1 MSEILMPRLSD
12 TMEEG
17 VVSSWHKKPGD
28 RVAVGDALV
37 DIETDKALMEYE
49 AYEEGVLGEILVP
62 EGGTASIGTPIATLV
77 TNESTDGT
85 APTPRPPAEPAA
97 APEPALAAPAPA
109 AAAPDPAAP
118 MPAEP
123 VPTVN
128 GTAPAPQ
135 PAVPQPA
142 PTGPGG
148 RSPSRPGADPT
159 SIVQR
164 APQPPEGH
172 VSPVDNSGL
181 PLLLPPRGVGSG
193 RSRPPSSPLARRIAR
208 ESGVDLAALTGSGP
222 GGRIVRADVEAAV
235 RAAAVMSTPPG
246 TSTPPGVAATSAP
259 QVTPTASVT
268 STPHGLAGT
277 SAPQVT
283 ATASVTS
290 TPHGVIATPAP
301 SATSTPSVTSSSHG
315 VAVAATSTSTPPI
328 TSQPTPQ
335 PVRQAALS
343 AETAGTVREADP
355 DTERVPL
362 SRIRKVTARRLAE
375 SMRAAPHFYLTRVVD
390 AEDLLAFRTTLNAA
404 LAPAKVSVN
413 DLIVKA
419 CATALRANPV
429 LNVSFTEEHLLVH
442 KRVHVGVAVAL
453 DEGLVVP
460 VVRDADRKSVSAIG
474 AETRELAGRAREQ
487 RLTPQEMSG
496 GTFTVSNLGM
506 FGVDAFT
513 AVINPPEAAILAVG
527 ATRKDVVFRD
537 GEVVPRDRM
546 TLTLSIDHRACDGAT
561 GARFL
566 GELAELLENPLRI
579 VA

>member
-28 RVAVGDALV
+28 KVSAGDALV

-49 AYEEGVLGEILVP
+49 AYEDGVLGEILVG
-62 EGGTASIGTPIATLV
+62 EGDTAAIGTPIATLI
-77 TNESTDGT
+77 TDGA
-85 APTPRPPAEPAA
+85 APAPRPAAEPAPAPEPEPA
-97 APEPALAAPAPA
+97 APEPVASAPA
-109 AAAPDPAAP
+109 
-118 MPAEP
+118 
-123 VPTVN
+123 
-128 GTAPAPQ
+128 TA
-135 PAVPQPA
+135 
-142 PTGPGG
+142 
-148 RSPSRPGADPT
+148 
-159 SIVQR
+159 
-164 APQPPEGH
+164 
-172 VSPVDNSGL
+172 N
-181 PLLLPPRGVGSG
+181 G

-208 ESGVDLAALTGSGP
+208 ESGVDLTTVTGSGP
-222 GGRIVRADVEAAV
+222 GGRIVRADVEAA
-235 RAAAVMSTPPG
+235 ALDAAVLET
-246 TSTPPGVAATSAP
+246 AA
-259 QVTPTASVT
+259 
-268 STPHGLAGT
+268 
-277 SAPQVT
+277 
-283 ATASVTS
+283 
-290 TPHGVIATPAP
+290 PA
-301 SATSTPSVTSSSHG
+301 
-315 VAVAATSTSTPPI
+315 
-328 TSQPTPQ
+328 PQ
-335 PVRQAALS
+335 PVQQPAPAA
-343 AETAGTVREADP
+343 APVEDEDI
-355 DTERVPL
+355 ERVPL

-375 SMRAAPHFYLTRVVD
+375 SMRTAPHFYLTRVVD
-390 AEDLLAFRTTLNAA
+390 VEELLAFRATLNAA

-453 DEGLVVP
+453 EEGLVVP
-460 VVRDADRKSVSAIG
+460 VIRDADRKSVSAIG

-537 GEVVPRDRM
+537 GEVIPRDRL

-561 GARFL
+561 GAAFL
-566 GELAELLENPLRI
+566 GQLTDLLENPLRI

>member
-28 RVAVGDALV
+28 KVSVGDSLV

-49 AYEEGVLGEILVP
+49 AYEDGVLGEILVP
-62 EGGTASIGTPIATLV
+62 EGATAPIGTPIAVLV
-77 TNESTDGT
+77 TDG
-85 APTPRPPAEPAA
+85 
-97 APEPALAAPAPA
+97 AAPAPA
-109 AAAPDPAAP
+109 SSA
-118 MPAEP
+118 PAEAARVP
-123 VPTVN
+123 VTA
-128 GTAPAPQ
+128 GAPARTE
-135 PAVPQPA
+135 PA
-142 PTGPGG
+142 P
-148 RSPSRPGADPT
+148 S
-159 SIVQR
+159 
-164 APQPPEGH
+164 APATR
-172 VSPVDNSGL
+172 N
-181 PLLLPPRGVGSG
+181 G

-208 ESGVDLAALTGSGP
+208 ENDIDLSALTGSGP
-222 GGRIVRADVEAAV
+222 GGRIVRADVEAAALDSAV
-235 RAAAVMSTPPG
+235 RSAPPSAPPPPAPAAA
-246 TSTPPGVAATSAP
+246 
-259 QVTPTASVT
+259 
-268 STPHGLAGT
+268 
-277 SAPQVT
+277 
-283 ATASVTS
+283 
-290 TPHGVIATPAP
+290 PAP
-301 SATSTPSVTSSSHG
+301 SA
-315 VAVAATSTSTPPI
+315 
-328 TSQPTPQ
+328 
-335 PVRQAALS
+335 QAAQAP
-343 AETAGTVREADP
+343 AEDDDV
-355 DTERVPL
+355 ERVPL

-375 SMRAAPHFYLTRVVD
+375 SMRTAPHFYLTREVD
-390 AEDLLAFRTTLNAA
+390 VEELLAFRATLNAA

-453 DEGLVVP
+453 EGGLVVP

-487 RLTPQEMSG
+487 KLTPQEMSG

-513 AVINPPEAAILAVG
+513 AVINPPESAILAVG

-546 TLTLSIDHRACDGAT
+546 TVTLSIDHRACDGAT
-561 GARFL
+561 GAAFL
-566 GELAELLENPLRI
+566 GELVALLENPLRI

>member
-1 MSEILMPRLSD
+1 MPEILMPRLSD

-28 RVAVGDALV
+28 KVSAGDALV

-49 AYEEGVLGEILVP
+49 AYEDGVLGEILVG
-62 EGGTASIGTPIATLV
+62 EGDTAAIGTPIAVLV
-77 TNESTDGT
+77 TDGAVPAPRSPADTGT
-85 APTPRPPAEPAA
+85 AAEATEATEAAEPPAAG
-97 APEPALAAPAPA
+97 APEPEPETATGAPH
-109 AAAPDPAAP
+109 
-118 MPAEP
+118 
-123 VPTVN
+123 T
-128 GTAPAPQ
+128 
-135 PAVPQPA
+135 
-142 PTGPGG
+142 
-148 RSPSRPGADPT
+148 
-159 SIVQR
+159 
-164 APQPPEGH
+164 
-172 VSPVDNSGL
+172 
-181 PLLLPPRGVGSG
+181 
-193 RSRPPSSPLARRIAR
+193 RPPSSPLARRIAR
-208 ESGVDLAALTGSGP
+208 ENGVDLATLTGSGP
-222 GGRIVRADVEAAV
+222 GGRIVRADVEAAALGAAV
-235 RAAAVMSTPPG
+235 HAAQPAAQPPAPAPQPTAPQPTAPQPAAA
-246 TSTPPGVAATSAP
+246 AASAG
-259 QVTPTASVT
+259 QD
-268 STPHGLAGT
+268 
-277 SAPQVT
+277 
-283 ATASVTS
+283 
-290 TPHGVIATPAP
+290 
-301 SATSTPSVTSSSHG
+301 
-315 VAVAATSTSTPPI
+315 
-328 TSQPTPQ
+328 
-335 PVRQAALS
+335 
-343 AETAGTVREADP
+343 E

-390 AEDLLAFRTTLNAA
+390 VEDLLAFRATLNAA

-429 LNVSFTEEHLLVH
+429 LNVSFTEEALLVH

-460 VVRDADRKSVSAIG
+460 VIRDADRKTVSQIG

-506 FGVDAFT
+506 FGIDQFT

-561 GARFL
+561 GAAFL
-566 GELAELLENPLRI
+566 GQLAELLENPLRI

>member
-1 MSEILMPRLSD
+1 MSDILMPRLSD

-28 RVAVGDALV
+28 KVSVGDALV

-49 AYEEGVLGEILVP
+49 AYEDGVLGEILVG
-62 EGGTASIGTPIATLV
+62 EGDTAAIGTPIAVLV
-77 TNESTDGT
+77 TDG
-85 APTPRPPAEPAA
+85 
-97 APEPALAAPAPA
+97 AAPAATPA
-109 AAAPDPAAP
+109 ATPAAKTAEAAEA
-118 MPAEP
+118 AEP
-123 VPTVN
+123 PAANAPVRTESAPPAAE
-128 GTAPAPQ
+128 APA
-135 PAVPQPA
+135 
-142 PTGPGG
+142 
-148 RSPSRPGADPT
+148 SR
-159 SIVQR
+159 
-164 APQPPEGH
+164 
-172 VSPVDNSGL
+172 N
-181 PLLLPPRGVGSG
+181 G

-208 ESGVDLAALTGSGP
+208 ESGVDLTSVTGSGP
-222 GGRIVRADVEAAV
+222 GGRIVRADVEAAALDATV
-235 RAAAVMSTPPG
+235 LDTAPSAPQPVPQPAAAAV
-246 TSTPPGVAATSAP
+246 
-259 QVTPTASVT
+259 TADD
-268 STPHGLAGT
+268 
-277 SAPQVT
+277 
-283 ATASVTS
+283 
-290 TPHGVIATPAP
+290 
-301 SATSTPSVTSSSHG
+301 
-315 VAVAATSTSTPPI
+315 
-328 TSQPTPQ
+328 
-335 PVRQAALS
+335 
-343 AETAGTVREADP
+343 E

-375 SMRAAPHFYLTRVVD
+375 SMRTAPHFYLTRVVD
-390 AEDLLAFRTTLNAA
+390 VEELLAFRATLNAA

-453 DEGLVVP
+453 EEGLVVP
-460 VVRDADRKSVSAIG
+460 VIRDADRKSVSAIG
-474 AETRELAGRAREQ
+474 TETREMAGRAREQ

-537 GEVVPRDRM
+537 GEVIPRDRM

-561 GARFL
+561 GAAFL
-566 GELAELLENPLRI
+566 GQLTDLLEHPFRI

>member
-1 MSEILMPRLSD
+1 MSDILMPRLSD

-28 RVAVGDALV
+28 KVSAGDALV

-49 AYEEGVLGEILVP
+49 AYEDGVLGEILVA
-62 EGGTASIGTPIATLV
+62 EGDSATIGTPIATLV
-77 TNESTDGT
+77 TDG
-85 APTPRPPAEPAA
+85 AVPAPRPAADSGPAAQESPAQEPEAQASAAQEPAA
-97 APEPALAAPAPA
+97 VPSQAAS
-109 AAAPDPAAP
+109 
-118 MPAEP
+118 
-123 VPTVN
+123 
-128 GTAPAPQ
+128 GTAN
-135 PAVPQPA
+135 
-142 PTGPGG
+142 
-148 RSPSRPGADPT
+148 
-159 SIVQR
+159 
-164 APQPPEGH
+164 GH
-172 VSPVDNSGL
+172 
-181 PLLLPPRGVGSG
+181 
-193 RSRPPSSPLARRIAR
+193 SRPPSSPLARRIAR
-208 ESGVDLAALTGSGP
+208 ENGVDLTTVTGSGP
-222 GGRIVRADVEAAV
+222 GGRIVRADVEAASLESAV
-235 RAAAVMSTPPG
+235 RSTAPAAP
-246 TSTPPGVAATSAP
+246 AAPAP
-259 QVTPTASVT
+259 Q
-268 STPHGLAGT
+268 
-277 SAPQVT
+277 
-283 ATASVTS
+283 
-290 TPHGVIATPAP
+290 PAARP
-301 SATSTPSVTSSSHG
+301 
-315 VAVAATSTSTPPI
+315 
-328 TSQPTPQ
+328 
-335 PVRQAALS
+335 QAAPVP
-343 AETAGTVREADP
+343 AEAGDE

-390 AEDLLAFRTTLNAA
+390 VEELLAFRATLNAA

-453 DEGLVVP
+453 EEGLVVP
-460 VVRDADRKSVSAIG
+460 VVRDADRKSVSQIG
-474 AETRELAGRAREQ
+474 TETREMAGRAREQ

-561 GARFL
+561 GAVFL
-566 GELAELLENPLRI
+566 GQLTDLLENPFRI

>member
-28 RVAVGDALV
+28 KVSAGDALV

-49 AYEEGVLGEILVP
+49 AYEDGVLGEILVP
-62 EGGTASIGTPIATLV
+62 EGGSATIGTPIAVMLP
-77 TNESTDGT
+77 DGA
-85 APTPRPPAEPAA
+85 APSPATQATPATKAAEAPAAPRVNGNAAAEPSGR
-97 APEPALAAPAPA
+97 APAAPA
-109 AAAPDPAAP
+109 
-118 MPAEP
+118 
-123 VPTVN
+123 
-128 GTAPAPQ
+128 
-135 PAVPQPA
+135 
-142 PTGPGG
+142 TG
-148 RSPSRPGADPT
+148 
-159 SIVQR
+159 
-164 APQPPEGH
+164 
-172 VSPVDNSGL
+172 N
-181 PLLLPPRGVGSG
+181 G

-208 ESGVDLAALTGSGP
+208 ENGVDLTTLTGSGP
-222 GGRIVRADVEAAV
+222 GGRIIRADVEAAV
-235 RAAAVMSTPPG
+235 LDAA
-246 TSTPPGVAATSAP
+246 
-259 QVTPTASVT
+259 VT
-268 STPHGLAGT
+268 STAATPPVPRPVAQAT
-277 SAPQVT
+277 AQPSAP
-283 ATASVTS
+283 
-290 TPHGVIATPAP
+290 
-301 SATSTPSVTSSSHG
+301 
-315 VAVAATSTSTPPI
+315 AV
-328 TSQPTPQ
+328 PQ
-335 PVRQAALS
+335 PAGRPGDPVRAQ
-343 AETAGTVREADP
+343 EPDP

-362 SRIRKVTARRLAE
+362 SRIRRVTARRLAE
-375 SMRAAPHFYLTRVVD
+375 SMRTAPHFYLTRVVD
-390 AEDLLAFRTTLNAA
+390 VEELLAFRATLNTA

-429 LNVSFTEEHLLVH
+429 LNVSFTEEHMLVH

-460 VVRDADRKSVSAIG
+460 VIRDADRKSVSQIG

-527 ATRKDVVFRD
+527 ATRKEVVFRD

-546 TLTLSIDHRACDGAT
+546 TLTLSVDHRACDGAT
-561 GARFL
+561 GAVFL
-566 GELAELLENPLRI
+566 GQLADLLEHPLRI

>member
-28 RVAVGDALV
+28 KVAVGDALV

-49 AYEEGVLGEILVP
+49 AYEDGVLGEILVP
-62 EGGTASIGTPIATLV
+62 EGGTAAIGTPIAVLL
-77 TNESTDGT
+77 TDGST
-85 APTPRPPAEPAA
+85 GLAVPAPRPPAEPAA
-97 APEPALAAPAPA
+97 VASASAEVPAETPAVNGASAPAPA
-109 AAAPDPAAP
+109 TP
-118 MPAEP
+118 
-123 VPTVN
+123 N
-128 GTAPAPQ
+128 
-135 PAVPQPA
+135 
-142 PTGPGG
+142 
-148 RSPSRPGADPT
+148 
-159 SIVQR
+159 
-164 APQPPEGH
+164 
-172 VSPVDNSGL
+172 
-181 PLLLPPRGVGSG
+181 G

-208 ESGVDLAALTGSGP
+208 ESGVDLTTVTGSGP
-222 GGRIVRADVEAAV
+222 GGRIVRADVEAAARDAV
-235 RAAAVMSTPPG
+235 VMSTRPAV
-246 TSTPPGVAATSAP
+246 TPPAVAPPAAPLPSAP
-259 QVTPTASVT
+259 A
-268 STPHGLAGT
+268 
-277 SAPQVT
+277 
-283 ATASVTS
+283 
-290 TPHGVIATPAP
+290 
-301 SATSTPSVTSSSHG
+301 
-315 VAVAATSTSTPPI
+315 
-328 TSQPTPQ
+328 
-335 PVRQAALS
+335 
-343 AETAGTVREADP
+343 VREDDP
-355 DTERVPL
+355 DTEQVPL

-375 SMRAAPHFYLTRVVD
+375 SMRTAPHFYLTRVVD
-390 AEDLLAFRTTLNAA
+390 AEELLAFRATLNAA

-460 VVRDADRKSVSAIG
+460 VIRDADRKSVSAIG
-474 AETRELAGRAREQ
+474 AETRELASRAREQ
-487 RLTPQEMSG
+487 KLTPQEMSG

-527 ATRKDVVFRD
+527 ATRKEVVFRD

-561 GARFL
+561 GAKFL
-566 GELAELLENPLRI
+566 GELADLLENPLRI

>member
-17 VVSSWHKKPGD
+17 VISTWHKKPGD
-28 RVAVGDALV
+28 KVAAGDALV

-77 TNESTDGT
+77 TDGSASDT
-85 APTPRPPAEPAA
+85 VPAPRPPAEPAPR
-97 APEPALAAPAPA
+97 PEPATAGGRLPA
-109 AAAPDPAAP
+109 AGGSPATGEQGHATGESPATAGRSPAA
-118 MPAEP
+118 
-123 VPTVN
+123 
-128 GTAPAPQ
+128 
-135 PAVPQPA
+135 
-142 PTGPGG
+142 GG
-148 RSPSRPGADPT
+148 RSPSRPGGHPT

-164 APQPPEGH
+164 GPQPEEGFA
-172 VSPVDNSGL
+172 PAVDN
-181 PLLLPPRGVGSG
+181 GSRLSPGHAGNG

-208 ESGVDLAALTGSGP
+208 ESGVDLTTVTGSGP
-222 GGRIVRADVEAAV
+222 GGRIVRADVEAAA
-235 RAAAVMSTPPG
+235 RDAAVMATPPAAQPA
-246 TSTPPGVAATSAP
+246 TPPAAQATT
-259 QVTPTASVT
+259 Q
-268 STPHGLAGT
+268 
-277 SAPQVT
+277 
-283 ATASVTS
+283 ATA
-290 TPHGVIATPAP
+290 AP
-301 SATSTPSVTSSSHG
+301 SA
-315 VAVAATSTSTPPI
+315 A
-328 TSQPTPQ
+328 Q
-335 PVRQAALS
+335 PVPQAAG
-343 AETAGTVREADP
+343 AVREAGP
-355 DTERVPL
+355 DTEQVPL

-375 SMRAAPHFYLTRVVD
+375 SMRTAPHFYLTRVVD
-390 AEDLLAFRTTLNAA
+390 AGELLAFRATLNAA

-453 DEGLVVP
+453 EEGLVVP
-460 VVRDADRKSVSAIG
+460 VIRDADRKSVSAIG

-487 RLTPQEMSG
+487 KLTPQEMSG

-506 FGVDAFT
+506 FGVDSFT

-527 ATRKDVVFRD
+527 ATRKEVVFRD

-561 GARFL
+561 GAKFL

>member
-28 RVAVGDALV
+28 KVSVGDSLV

-49 AYEEGVLGEILVP
+49 AYEDGVLGEILVP
-62 EGGTASIGTPIATLV
+62 EGATATIGTPIAVLI
-77 TNESTDGT
+77 TDGAAPASDPAT
-85 APTPRPPAEPAA
+85 APAEASVPAPAGAPAA
-97 APEPALAAPAPA
+97 APAEAPAAVATAAPEAAPVAPAPVA
-109 AAAPDPAAP
+109 
-118 MPAEP
+118 
-123 VPTVN
+123 
-128 GTAPAPQ
+128 G
-135 PAVPQPA
+135 
-142 PTGPGG
+142 GP
-148 RSPSRPGADPT
+148 
-159 SIVQR
+159 
-164 APQPPEGH
+164 
-172 VSPVDNSGL
+172 N
-181 PLLLPPRGVGSG
+181 G

-208 ESGVDLAALTGSGP
+208 ENGIDLSTLTGSGP

-235 RAAAVMSTPPG
+235 RDSAAR
-246 TSTPPGVAATSAP
+246 SAP
-259 QVTPTASVT
+259 PAPAPQPAAPTA
-268 STPHGLAGT
+268 
-277 SAPQVT
+277 
-283 ATASVTS
+283 
-290 TPHGVIATPAP
+290 
-301 SATSTPSVTSSSHG
+301 
-315 VAVAATSTSTPPI
+315 
-328 TSQPTPQ
+328 PQ
-335 PVRQAALS
+335 PVQAP
-343 AETAGTVREADP
+343 AD
-355 DTERVPL
+355 DEDVERVPL

-375 SMRAAPHFYLTRVVD
+375 SMRTAPHFYLTRVVD
-390 AEDLLAFRTTLNAA
+390 VEELLAFRKTLNAA

-474 AETRELAGRAREQ
+474 AETRDLAARAREQ
-487 RLTPQEMSG
+487 KLTLQEMSG
-496 GTFTVSNLGM
+496 STFTVSNLGM

-537 GEVVPRDRM
+537 GEMVPRDRM
-546 TLTLSIDHRACDGAT
+546 TITLSIDHRACDGAT
-561 GARFL
+561 GAAFL
-566 GELAELLENPLRI
+566 GELVELLENPLRI